1 MNVMLLRSANAVARA
16 MKLCDAMNRNKDK
29 KVRVVRQV
37 RADDVCVGDYVVVMH
52 ESYDFMACG
61 FGADGV
67 RVQRVTVLPNCTEA
81 PVRIESVCVPFLM
94 VRSVGGKCSMVDMR
108 RVPLAT
114 VSGRFGRAAFAA
126 MGPKRSRK
134 AKKSRK
140 K

>member
-1 MNVMLLRSANAVARA
+1 MNEMLLRSANAVARA
-16 MKLCDAMNRNKDK
+16 MKLCDAMRKNNDNKI
-29 KVRVVRQV
+29 RVVRQV
-37 RADDVCVGDYVVVMH
+37 RADDVYVGDYVVVMH

-94 VRSVGGKCSMVDMR
+94 VRSAGGECSMVDMR
-108 RVPLAT
+108 RVQLAT

-126 MGPKRSRK
+126 MGPKRSRMP
-134 AKKSRK
+134 KKSRK